1 MTSFAPLE
9 LGRGVV
15 VAPGAPTP
23 SPWADAARLK
33 VDASTWEQPGETLA
47 QLHQHWATRL
57 PVVVELG
64 VSADQLREPE
74 SLQVEPFTLDPSF
87 EFSRERLHF
96 LIWANNYDA
105 TRGEPIWWHARLAQ
119 RLGCAL
125 HAEAE
130 VELDGQPLWCD
141 GGPRGNVPFPVL
153 HRESIESRILVRTLP
168 LNRDPSDATLDP
180 EQKAAVTATGTAFRV
195 LAPAGSGKTRVL
207 TGRFRH
213 LLESGFEPGR
223 VCALAYNKRAAGE
236 MVERLAVGGRS
247 VRTLHSLGY
256 GLLKRYL
263 PGLGVAGPHQV
274 RSFLRDFVR
283 FAPQVNADPMA
294 PYLEALGAVRLGLR
308 SPEEVEAERDDIP
321 GFAAAFPR
329 YRRRLAQANLVDHD
343 EQIYSCIELLL
354 ANPTARKLAQLAAT
368 HLLVDEFQDLTPAFL
383 LMIRL
388 LSAPGYQTFG
398 VGDDDQVIY
407 GYSGASPD
415 YLVHFDRYFPQAN
428 GHLLLTNYRCP
439 GSVVAA
445 ATNLLSHNTTRVVK
459 DIRARHEETH
469 GLEVTQAPNLEWPQR
484 ALLQIQA
491 WAEQRP
497 LSEIAVLARV
507 NALLM
512 PLQVLLQQQGI
523 GHSKVVDESVLER
536 TGIRSALAYWR
547 LCTGPEGWEGDD
559 LRDALRRPN
568 RMLKREIIE
577 AASRCRNGLAL
588 QRYASKLDPWP
599 ASQLEEFMHDLTL
612 LSGRARRGAQPFFQ
626 ALRQETAFTSAL
638 DSLDKSGL
646 GAAGSSHRD
655 DLLALESLAAQAPPG
670 EEFEGWLR
678 DWLRQEP
685 TEPGEG
691 GEVRLSSVHRVKGLE
706 WPLVL
711 LYGVDDGLFPHRL
724 SEDKEEERRIFHV
737 ALTRARETCV
747 LLTSAS
753 GVSPFVAELMRC
765 KEPPAPKKKKS
776 KKKKKAASR

>member
-1 MTSFAPLE
+1 MSSIFPPP

-15 VAPGAPTP
+15 LAPGAPIP
-23 SPWADAARLK
+23 EPWAEAPRLTVDAA
-33 VDASTWEQPGETLA
+33 TLA
-47 QLHQHWATRL
+47 RPQQALQRLHHHWARRL
-57 PVVVELG
+57 PLVIELG
-64 VSADQLREPE
+64 ISAADLREPE
-74 SLQVEPFTLDPSF
+74 SLRVEPFTLKPTF
-87 EFSRERLHF
+87 EFARERLHF

-105 TRGEPIWWHARLAQ
+105 TRGEPVWWHARLAQ
-119 RLGCAL
+119 RLGCPPS
-125 HAEAE
+125 AEAE
-130 VELDGQPLWCD
+130 VEWEDQSVWCD

-153 HRESIESRILVRTLP
+153 HRESIESRILNLTLP
-168 LNRDPSDATLDP
+168 LDRPLPEGAFDP
-180 EQKAAVTATGTAFRV
+180 EQSGAVRASGTAFRV

-223 VCALAYNKRAAGE
+223 ICALAYNRRAAGE

-256 GLLKRYL
+256 GLLKRYH
-263 PGLGVAGPHQV
+263 PGIGVASPNQV
-274 RSFLRDFVR
+274 RQMLRDLIR
-283 FAPQVNADPMA
+283 LAPQVNSDPMA
-294 PYLEALGAVRLGLR
+294 PYLEALGAVRMGLR

-329 YRRRLAQANLVDHD
+329 YRQRLAQANLVDHD
-343 EQIYSCIELLL
+343 EQIYSCLELLL
-354 ANPTARKLAQLAAT
+354 SNPTARKLAQLACT

-388 LSAPGYQTFG
+388 LSAPGYQLFG

-415 YLVHFDRYFPQAN
+415 YLVRFESYFPEST

-439 GSVVAA
+439 GSVVGAA
-445 ATNLLSHNTTRVVK
+445 CNLLSHNAVRVDKAV
-459 DIRARHEETH
+459 RAFHEESH
-469 GLEVTQAPNLEWPQR
+469 GLEVTQASNLEWAQR

-491 WAEQRP
+491 WSKQRP
-497 LSEIAVLARV
+497 LHEIAVLSRV
-507 NALLM
+507 NAMLM
-512 PLQVLLQQQGI
+512 PLQVLLQQQAI
-523 GHSKVVDESVLER
+523 PHSKVVDESVLER

-547 LCTGPEGWEGDD
+547 LCTGPEAWEGDD

-577 AASRCRNGLAL
+577 GASRCRNGLAL

-599 ASQLEEFMHDLTL
+599 ASQVEEFMHDLTL
-612 LSGRARRGAQPFFQ
+612 LSGRARRGPQPFFQ

-638 DSLDKSGL
+638 DSLDNSGL

-655 DLLALESLAAQAPPG
+655 DLLALESLAGLCKAAPG
-670 EEFEGWLR
+670 QDFEEWLR
-678 DWLRQEP
+678 DWLRAEP
-685 TEPGEG
+685 VEDG
-691 GEVRLSSVHRVKGLE
+691 GVRLSSVHRVKGLE
-706 WPLVL
+706 WPFVL

-724 SEDKEEERRIFHV
+724 AEDKEEERRIFHV
-737 ALTRARETCV
+737 ALTRAQETCV
-747 LLTSAS
+747 LLTSPA
-753 GVSPFVAELMRC
+753 GISPFVAELMRV
-765 KEPPAPKKKKS
+765 KEPPAPP
-776 KKKKKAASR
+776 KKKKKKGKKVKT